1 MKGNPMDDHETM
13 EILREALSPG
23 PSGDEDPPDRVV
35 EGAYAAGSWVVL
47 DAQLAELVADSAHTR
62 AAMGVRAPL
71 ADPHQM
77 TYRLHDLTVECE
89 LDADALLG
97 EVTPAQVLRLEL
109 VQPDGTH
116 RPVDLDA
123 DGRFLVRPRPRGPV
137 AIRCTRT
144 GGPAIVTPW
153 FLA

>member
-1 MKGNPMDDHETM
+1 MDDHEIM

-23 PSGDEDPPDRVV
+23 PSGDEDPPDRVL
-35 EGAYAAGSWVVL
+35 ESAYSAGSWVLL
-47 DAQLAELVADSAHTR
+47 DAQLAELVADTP

-71 ADPHQM
+71 ANPHQM

-109 VQPDGTH
+109 FQPDGTY

-137 AIRCTRT
+137 AIRCTRA

>member
-1 MKGNPMDDHETM
+1 MDDHEM
-13 EILREALSPG
+13 MVILREALSPG
-23 PSGDEDPPDRVV
+23 PPGGEDPPDRVL
-35 EGAYAAGSWVVL
+35 EAAYAAGSWILL
-47 DAQLAELVADSAHTR
+47 DAQLAELVVDTADAR
-62 AAMGVRAPL
+62 AVMGVRAPL
-71 ADPHQM
+71 ADPHQL

-97 EVTPAQVLRLEL
+97 EVTPAQALRLEL
-109 VQPDGTH
+109 VRPDGTH

-137 AIRCTRT
+137 AILCTRA